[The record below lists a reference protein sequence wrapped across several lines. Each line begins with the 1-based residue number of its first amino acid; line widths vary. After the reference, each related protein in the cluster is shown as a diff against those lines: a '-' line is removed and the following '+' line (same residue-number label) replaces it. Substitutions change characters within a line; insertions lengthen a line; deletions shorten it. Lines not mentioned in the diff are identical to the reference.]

1 MIGGPF
7 SSGISRPAPT
17 RRSGTPM
24 YNYKPATAE
33 IRARTRAIQSVCA
46 RHGVPLIAAAL
57 QFPLLHPAVASVIPG
72 GKSPDEVRSNVELLN
87 HPIPAKLWTE
97 LKAEGLLPAAMPTP
111 G

>member
-1 MIGGPF
+1 
-7 SSGISRPAPT
+7 
-17 RRSGTPM
+17 M
-24 YNYKPATAE
+24 YNYKPASADV
-33 IRARTRAIQSVCA
+33 RARTRAIQSVCA

-72 GKSPDEVRSNVELLN
+72 GKSPEEVRSNVELLN
-87 HPIPAKLWTE
+87 HPIPNKLWTE